1 MVIMESIRHHQCAP
15 TSVSATGGLCPSAPW
30 IGLVLLCG
38 CLAYSQ
44 LAAQTRLLAPTENAA
59 ELAYALAVDGQRL
72 AAGAPGA
79 ASRSGLV
86 YTYDC
91 LGQSCSTAA
100 PLFVGDLDFGD
111 LYGSAIALSGNTM
124 AVGAPGQGAGAVY
137 VFVHDG
143 FGWLLQQKLAASPVS
158 PGERV
163 GAALALQGDRLA
175 VGAPGADGEAGALVV
190 FERTG
195 GMWNQVARLQA
206 DDGVAGN
213 AFGSSVALSGDTLL
227 VGAPERAFAQAGAYS
242 QGAAYVFQY
251 ISPNWLQQTQLLPPL
266 ATNGQLFGHALSL
279 VGNRALIGAP
289 LADAR
294 IGGAFVFERSG
305 SLWTQQAQL
314 AAPNGLPGDRFG
326 WSVALDGDQL
336 LVGAP
341 YSLASCGG
349 SHRFVSSGGSWVLM
363 PAAGASKPILGGLA
377 GWSVAIQ
384 AQRTLIGV
392 PGYSGAP
399 SHVGAADW
407 RDASDGI
414 FNDGFEDPG
423 IAACVPP
430 A

>member
-1 MVIMESIRHHQCAP
+1 MQSIRRHAFAP
-15 TSVSATGGLCPSAPW
+15 ISVDASSRLRPNATS
-30 IGLVLLCG
+30 LLLAVFCG
-38 CLAYSQ
+38 CLAFAD

-59 ELAYALAVDGQRL
+59 ELAYALAVDGQRV

-91 LGQSCSTAA
+91 VGQSCTAAA
-100 PLFVGDLDFGD
+100 PLFVGDLDPGD
-111 LYGSAIALSGNTM
+111 LYGSTIVLSGNTM

-143 FGWLLQQKLAASPVS
+143 FGWLLQQKLAAAPVS

-175 VGAPGADGEAGALVV
+175 VGAPGADAGQGALYV
-190 FERTG
+190 FERSG
-195 GMWNQVARLQA
+195 GTWNQSARLQG

-227 VGAPERAFAQAGAYS
+227 VGAPRRAFAQAGAYG
-242 QGAAYVFQY
+242 QGAAYVFEY
-251 ISPNWLQQTQLLPPL
+251 VAPGWLQQTRLLPPL
-266 ATNGQLFGHALSL
+266 ATNGQLFGHALGL

-294 IGGAFVFERSG
+294 IGSAFVFERNG
-305 SLWTQQAQL
+305 SIWTQQAQL

-326 WSVALDGDQL
+326 WSVALDADQL

-341 YSLASCGG
+341 FSLASCGG
-349 SHRFVSSGGSWVLM
+349 SHRFVLNGGNWTLV
-363 PAAGASKPILGGLA
+363 PATASKPVPGGLA

-384 AQRTLIGV
+384 AQRTLVGV

-407 RDASDGI
+407 RDAGDGL

-423 IAACVPP
+423 VAVCVPP
-430 A
+430 G

>member
-1 MVIMESIRHHQCAP
+1 MN
-15 TSVSATGGLCPSAPW
+15 VSTERVMGTLRLALCLFSG
-30 IGLVLLCG
+30 I
-38 CLAYSQ
+38 LACSP
-44 LAAQTRLLAPTENAA
+44 LGAQTRLLAPTENAA

-86 YTYDC
+86 YAYDC
-91 LGQSCSTAA
+91 VGQGCSAA
-100 PLFVGDLDFGD
+100 AALAVGDLGAGD
-111 LYGSAIALSGNTM
+111 LFGSAIALSGSTM
-124 AVGAPGQGAGAVY
+124 AVGAPGQGAGTVY
-137 VFVHDG
+137 VFTHDG
-143 FGWLLQQKLAASPVS
+143 SGWLLQQKLTATPVS

-175 VGAPGADGEAGALVV
+175 VGAPGADGAAGALYV
-190 FERTG
+190 FERSG
-195 GMWNQVARLQA
+195 GQWSQGARLQA

-213 AFGSSVALSGDTLL
+213 AFGSSVALSTDTLL
-227 VGAPERAFAQAGAYS
+227 VGAPQRAFAQPGAYG

-251 ISPNWLQQTQLLPPL
+251 LAPDWFQQTRLLPPL
-266 ATNGQLFGHALSL
+266 ATNGQLFGHALGL
-279 VGNRALIGAP
+279 AGNRAVVGAP

-294 IGGAFVFERSG
+294 IGAAFVFERSG
-305 SLWTQQAQL
+305 SSWTQLAQL
-314 AAPNGLPGDRFG
+314 AAANGLPGDRFG

-341 YSLASCGG
+341 YSRASCGG
-349 SHRFVSSGGSWVLM
+349 SHHFALNGGTWVLM
-363 PAAGASKPILGGLA
+363 PAAAASRPTLGGLA

-399 SHVGAADW
+399 SHVGAAYW
-407 RDASDGI
+407 RDAVDGL

-423 IAACVPP
+423 SAVCVLPP
-430 A
+430 D